1 MKRNARSVRRFIAPS
16 EFYANH
22 MRQRLDVAE
31 CQIKILFNGID
42 ATSFTT
48 ASPDPNW
55 PTIGYFARMIQ
66 GKGLT
71 TLIDAY
77 IALVKRGSVPRL
89 KLLIGGAATSTDEK
103 YIIEQKTKLKAAG
116 CDSRVEWR
124 PNLDFKDKVH
134 FFRDLTVFSVPAT
147 YGEAF
152 GLYVIEAIASGVPV
166 VEPRHGA
173 FPELIEATGGGIL
186 CEPDDVGSLAD
197 ALEGLLLDG
206 GRCDQLIKTGIA
218 NVRTR
223 FSSSRMAED
232 FEGILCETLA

>member
-16 EFYANH
+16 EFYARH
-22 MRQRLDVAE
+22 MRQQLDATE
-31 CQIKILFNGID
+31 GQIKVLFNGID
-42 ATSFTT
+42 ASSFTT

-55 PTIGYFARMIQ
+55 PTIGYFARMIH

-89 KLLIGGAATSTDEK
+89 KLLIGGAATPVDEK
-103 YIIEQKTKLKAAG
+103 YIAEQKAKLKAAG
-116 CDSRVEWR
+116 CDARVEWR

-152 GLYVIEAIASGVPV
+152 GLYVIEAIASGVPI
-166 VEPRHGA
+166 VEPHHGA
-173 FPELIEATGGGIL
+173 FPELIGATGGGIL
-186 CEPDDVGSLAD
+186 CEPDHVESLAN
-197 ALEGLLLDG
+197 ALESLLLDG
-206 GRCDQLIKTGIA
+206 ERCDQLIKTGVA
-218 NVRTR
+218 NVRAR
-223 FSSSRMAED
+223 FSATKMAED
-232 FEGILCETLA
+232 FESILREALN

>member
-16 EFYANH
+16 EFYARH
-22 MRQRLDVAE
+22 MRQQLDATE
-31 CQIKILFNGID
+31 GQIKVLFNGID
-42 ATSFTT
+42 ASSFTT

-55 PTIGYFARMIQ
+55 PTIGYFARMIH

-89 KLLIGGAATSTDEK
+89 KLLIGGAATPVDEK
-103 YIIEQKTKLKAAG
+103 YIAEQKAKLKAAG
-116 CDSRVEWR
+116 CDARVEWR

-186 CEPDDVGSLAD
+186 CEPDNVESLAT
-197 ALEGLLLDG
+197 ALESLLLDG
-206 GRCDQLIKTGIA
+206 ERCDQLIKTGVA
-218 NVRTR
+218 NVRAR
-223 FSSSRMAED
+223 FSATKMAED
-232 FEGILCETLA
+232 FESMLREAIA